1 MWIKLLECACHLKD
15 GWLQDECCCRHLRA
29 HEFTQDKTRREEDTS
44 LSQSVTNLVEV
55 QYSQNQSYHFKDLST
70 PFIIERVGHKIQEK
84 LTREAFE
91 RSPSNSF
98 YSSA

>member
-1 MWIKLLECACHLKD
+1 MKLLECARHLKD

-29 HEFTQDKTRREEDTS
+29 QEFTQDKTRREEDTS
-44 LSQSVTNLVEV
+44 LSQSLTNLVEV
-55 QYSQNQSYHFKDLST
+55 QYSQNQSYYFKDLST
-70 PFIIERVGHKIQEK
+70 PFIIERAGHKVQEK

-98 YSSA
+98 YSST